1 MLLYVGL
8 ASVAA
13 IVGALACS
21 IFADDDKPHRRA
33 VRPPAVVSEQSQVRV
48 EVVDS
53 DFEPRN
59 LVVRPGAEVTW
70 EFTGSLPHTVTDP
83 GGAFDTG
90 TMGRGERYSM
100 KFDAPGEYFYYC
112 VLHHAMQGT
121 LTVVDAGKGE

>member
-1 MLLYVGL
+1 MLLLVGL

-13 IVGALACS
+13 IVAALAWS
-21 IFADDDKPHRRA
+21 ILAGDDDPDRRP
-33 VRPPAVVSEQSQVRV
+33 VRVPAVVSEESQVRV

-53 DFEPRN
+53 DFAPRN

-83 GGAFDTG
+83 AGAFDSG
-90 TMGRGERYSM
+90 TMRRGERYSM

-121 LTVVDAGKGE
+121 LTVADARTDQ